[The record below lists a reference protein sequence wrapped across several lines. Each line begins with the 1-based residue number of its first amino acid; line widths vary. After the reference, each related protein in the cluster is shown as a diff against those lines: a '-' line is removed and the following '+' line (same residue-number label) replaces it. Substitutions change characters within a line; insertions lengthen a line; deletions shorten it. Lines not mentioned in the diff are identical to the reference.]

1 MNAPAV
7 RSREQ
12 MSPAD
17 AAWLQMEHPA
27 NRMIITALL
36 LFDGPLEAGALQRT
50 LERVAALPRFH
61 HRVISPSFLPGLPE
75 WRDDPRFDL
84 RAHLHHLAVPA
95 PGGDA
100 GLQQLVS
107 ERMSA
112 ELPLSKALWE
122 VDVIDRG
129 GGASALL
136 LRVHHCIGDGIAL
149 VSALL
154 GLADE
159 PFAVPPDLGKRRER
173 SRGPFAWAAQ
183 RLARART
190 LAQLLALPEDP
201 PTPFRG
207 PVGVAKRAA
216 WSVPIPLA
224 RLRAL
229 AREHHATMND
239 VMMGTLAG
247 VLRDWL
253 IEAGHPLPDGD
264 IRALVP
270 VFLGSRNAGMGNRFG
285 MAFVGLPLGE
295 PDPAIRIRELKRSM
309 DAIKASPMA
318 PVAFDVLRFF
328 GLAGR
333 AVQRIGVDLFT
344 RKATVMVTNVPGP
357 RTRIRL
363 AGRELES
370 VMVWAP
376 TSGGMG
382 FSVTLLSY
390 GGELRMGIAADAGL
404 EAAPEALIRGFERA
418 LAARRPA
425 AHPESQPIA

>member
-1 MNAPAV
+1 MTAGRGVA
-7 RSREQ
+7 SREP
-12 MSPAD
+12 MAPAD
-17 AAWLQMEHPA
+17 AAWLQMERAA
-27 NRMIITALL
+27 NRMIISALL
-36 LFDGPLEAGALQRT
+36 MFDGPLDPGALQRT
-50 LERVAALPRFH
+50 LARLAALSRFH
-61 HRVISPSFLPGLPE
+61 QRVFPPGFLPVLPE
-75 WRDDPRFDL
+75 WRDDPAFDL
-84 RAHLHHLAVPA
+84 RAHVHSLAVPA

-100 GLQQLVS
+100 GLRQLVS
-107 ERMSA
+107 DRMSA

-122 VDVIDRG
+122 LDVIDRG

-149 VSALL
+149 VNALL

-159 PFAVPPDLGKRRER
+159 PAPAPPETKRRER
-173 SRGPFAWAAQ
+173 SSGPLEWAGQ
-183 RLARART
+183 QLVRART
-190 LAQLLALPEDP
+190 LAQMLALPADP

-207 PVGVAKRAA
+207 PLGLAKRAA
-216 WSVPIPLA
+216 WSAPIPLL

-229 AREHHATMND
+229 ARDHHATVND

-247 VLRDWL
+247 VLREWI
-253 IEAGHPLPDGD
+253 IEVGRPVPGRD

-270 VFLGSRNAGMGNRFG
+270 VFLGPRNGDLGNRFG
-285 MAFVGLPLGE
+285 MAFVDLPVR
-295 PDPAIRIRELKRSM
+295 DSDAASRIRTLKRSM

-328 GLAGR
+328 GIAGR
-333 AVQRIGVDLFT
+333 AVERIGVDIFT

-357 RTRIRL
+357 RARIRV

-382 FSVTLLSY
+382 LSVTVLSY

-404 EAAPEALIRGFERA
+404 DADPQALIAGLERA
-418 LAARRPA
+418 LAPRGPA
-425 AHPESQPIA
+425 VRLESQPTA